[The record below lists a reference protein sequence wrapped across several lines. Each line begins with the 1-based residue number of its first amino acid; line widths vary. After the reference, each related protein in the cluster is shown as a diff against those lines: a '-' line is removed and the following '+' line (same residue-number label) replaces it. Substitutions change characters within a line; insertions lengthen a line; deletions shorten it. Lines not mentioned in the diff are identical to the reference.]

1 MSDTSVDYISPRD
14 YPKQA
19 VPLEP
24 LSVEFMRSAKFVPL
38 SLTDT
43 TLTIAAVNP
52 NDPALL
58 EALRFA
64 YNLSVNA
71 VFGRSEDIEGTVER
85 LYGGGA
91 QSMETII
98 READRDVYDISG
110 EAEENADHLRDLAS
124 EAPIIRL
131 VNRLILNAVIQ
142 NASDIHFEP
151 FENEFVV
158 RYRIDGVLTEVES
171 PPKRLQAAVI
181 SRVKI
186 MAKLDIAER
195 RLPQDGRIKLK
206 IEERE
211 IDFRVSTIPTLYGE
225 SLVMRVLDRET
236 MVFDLTRLG
245 FPEDRI
251 AQYRSTISQPYG
263 MILVTGPT
271 GSGKTSTL
279 YTTLYVINTPEKK
292 IITLEDPVE
301 YQLKGVNQIQVNPRI
316 GLTFANGLRSV
327 VRQDPD
333 VILVG
338 EIRDAETARIA
349 VQSALTG
356 HLLFST
362 LHTNDAAGA
371 VTRLLD
377 MEVEHFLLATT
388 LLEVLAQ
395 RLVRV
400 ICPDCKSAVRPSD
413 REIRSLNLSAA
424 ETEAALSRRTLLY
437 AGAGCPACRNTGF
450 RGRTGLFEQLPVTD
464 TIRQEINRRATAQQI
479 RTVALSEKMIP
490 LREDGWR
497 KAKAGITTVSEILR
511 VTLNP

>member
-1 MSDTSVDYISPRD
+1 
-14 YPKQA
+14 
-19 VPLEP
+19 L
-24 LSVEFMRSAKFVPL
+24 
-38 SLTDT
+38 
-43 TLTIAAVNP
+43 
-52 NDPALL
+52 
-58 EALRFA
+58 
-64 YNLSVNA
+64 
-71 VFGRSEDIEGTVER
+71 
-85 LYGGGA
+85 
-91 QSMETII
+91 
-98 READRDVYDISG
+98 
-110 EAEENADHLRDLAS
+110 H
-124 EAPIIRL
+124 
-131 VNRLILNAVIQ
+131 
-142 NASDIHFEP
+142 
-151 FENEFVV
+151 
-158 RYRIDGVLTEVES
+158 
-171 PPKRLQAAVI
+171 
-181 SRVKI
+181 
-186 MAKLDIAER
+186 
-195 RLPQDGRIKLK
+195 
-206 IEERE
+206 
-211 IDFRVSTIPTLYGE
+211 
-225 SLVMRVLDRET
+225 
-236 MVFDLTRLG
+236 
-245 FPEDRI
+245 
-251 AQYRSTISQPYG
+251 
-263 MILVTGPT
+263 
-271 GSGKTSTL
+271 
-279 YTTLYVINTPEKK
+279 VINTPEKK

-388 LLEVLAQ
+388 LLAVLAQ

-400 ICPDCKSAVRPSD
+400 ICPDCKAEVRPSE

-424 ETEAALSRRTLLY
+424 ETEAALSQRTLLY

-464 TIRQEINRRATAQQI
+464 TIRQEIHRRATAQQI
-479 RTVALSEKMIP
+479 RTVALSEKMTP